1 MHRLRVGS
9 NPVTVGGRPCAFSL
23 VLPSLGGGCSVRS
36 VARALSAGATAES
49 EILLSDNLYWNLAGG
64 RVNSELTIVL
74 NAEHT
79 FSSFCLL
86 RKRCKLI
93 RRHTDP
99 GK

>member
-1 MHRLRVGS
+1 
-9 NPVTVGGRPCAFSL
+9 
-23 VLPSLGGGCSVRS
+23 VRIQPG
-36 VARALSAGATAES
+36 VALSGRWLFCSKCRESSQRWSNAES